1 MYIYIYM
8 YIYICIYKYVY
19 IYIYSSIVYTYYYYH
34 YYYHYYHYY
43 YHHHMYLF
51 IYYQCSPPPKTSKSC
66 HPSVPHPQILRL
78 SSSEATE
85 AHRLSNEG
93 PELFPAGGTSKMVLT
108 KDNLGDFRFF
118 HQPIC
123 VFFVFFCF
131 HQQTLV
137 DFGCIYIYICIL
149 THDIWWM
156 LACYMLYYINQNRC
170 FGIWN
175 NGKLLFDN
183 KID

>member
-1 MYIYIYM
+1 MYIYIYV
-8 YIYICIYKYVY
+8 YICIYKYVY

-34 YYYHYYHYY
+34 YYYHYYH
-43 YHHHMYLF
+43 HHMYIF

-108 KDNLGDFRFF
+108 KDNLGDFRIF

-123 VFFVFFCF
+123 VLFVFFCF

-137 DFGCIYIYICIL
+137 DFGCIYIYVYLPTTFGGCWRVICFIISTKIGVL
-149 THDIWWM
+149 G
-156 LACYMLYYINQNRC
+156 
-170 FGIWN
+170 FGIMGN
-175 NGKLLFDN
+175 YCLTTRL
-183 KID
+183 IDIRY